1 MSCAERLVSTGR
13 NWLQRKGKLK
23 MIEWW
28 WRPIRLVIRSWDML
42 ICGGRSVPS
51 GEQLCDPWAISLH
64 SHPVNTHTSPILKS
78 LLGVFLHLLETFR
91 NFQEAGRQHCVLW
104 AQRSSQ
110 ILKKSVYC
118 NSWKLKFPG
127 ILTLFD
133 HRALSLHSPTLTD
146 QGCFRLSRNSLLIM
160 STVRLYTSPYPVIH
174 PTTHPP
180 TYSTTVLHL
189 SVVVFLLLFQ
199 QEQCLPSYFCHVTIE
214 EKERQNHQD
223 CATYFPRYWTV
234 NSFPLPPPL
243 ASTHLIDSSEFKLA
257 ISINKPNLY
266 SVADVKLILSPCARE
281 NAVL

>member
-1 MSCAERLVSTGR
+1 MMTTANT
-13 NWLQRKGKLK
+13 
-23 MIEWW
+23 
-28 WRPIRLVIRSWDML
+28 LVIRSWDML
-42 ICGGRSVPS
+42 ICGGHSVPS
-51 GEQLCDPWAISLH
+51 GEQLCDPWAISLR
-64 SHPVNTHTSPILKS
+64 SHPANTHTS
-78 LLGVFLHLLETFR
+78 R
-91 NFQEAGRQHCVLW
+91 GRHKFWKNLCF
-104 AQRSSQ
+104 
-110 ILKKSVYC
+110 C

-127 ILTLFD
+127 IVTLFD
-133 HRALSLHSPTLTD
+133 LRALSLHLPTLTD

-199 QEQCLPSYFCHVTIE
+199 QEQCLPSYFCHVTIQ
-214 EKERQNHQD
+214 EKERQNHHG

-234 NSFPLPPPL
+234 NSFPLRPPL

-257 ISINKPNLY
+257 ISTSKPNSY
-266 SVADVKLILSPCARE
+266 SVADVKLILSPWARE